1 MNYHLLDRS
10 EIDVQKWNA
19 VVSNTP
25 YHSPYALSWY
35 LDAATDKKWKALI
48 RNDYEL
54 IMPLPYKSRFGLKQI
69 YQPPLSQQLGI
80 FGQSLDNKDIKACL
94 ESIPWYF
101 QPIVIPMNA
110 NIPPLRVAGWNISP
124 KTNYTLHLNKSYKTI
139 RAGYSKGFKSHIN
152 KNKPK
157 LIVEKFYDLENMQ
170 NNFENGI
177 GKRIGLSKRQMRI
190 GYEILKTA
198 LDHRNA
204 FMLQVSSSNGQWLAQ
219 IYCLQTPNRIV
230 KVRAISNNEG
240 KKSCAMHVGIDHIIE
255 KYSGRDIIFDFE
267 GSSIPGVASFFRGF
281 GPDSKPYHLYE
292 KKSLMQKAYN
302 FWQKMKASR

>member
-1 MNYHLLDRS
+1 MDYHLLDRS
-10 EIDVQKWNA
+10 EIDLEKWNA
-19 VVSNTP
+19 VVSKTP

-69 YQPPLSQQLGI
+69 YQPPLSQQLGV
-80 FGQSLDNKDIKACL
+80 FGQSLNERDIKACL
-94 ESIPWYF
+94 KSIPCYF

-110 NIPPLRVAGWNISP
+110 IIPPLRLADWNISP
-124 KTNYTLHLNKSYKTI
+124 KTNYTLHLNKSYKKI
-139 RAGYSKGFKSHIN
+139 RAGYTKGFKSHIN
-152 KNKPK
+152 KNKPE
-157 LIVEKFYDLENMQ
+157 LIVEKFDDLENMQ

-177 GKRIGLSKRQMRI
+177 GKRIGLSKREMAI
-190 GYEILKTA
+190 GYKILKTA
-198 LDHRNA
+198 LDHRKA

-230 KVRAISNNEG
+230 KVRAISNDEG
-240 KKSCAMHVGIDHIIE
+240 KKTCAMHVGIDHIIE
-255 KYSGRDIIFDFE
+255 KHSGRDIIFDFE

-281 GPDSKPYHLYE
+281 GPDLKPYHLYE
-292 KKSLMQKAYN
+292 KKSPIQNAYN
-302 FWQKMKASR
+302 FWLKIKRSR